1 MNSLSIINPAE
12 KATSLSNM
20 SSQVPLLQD
29 MAAMGYVFTEESKVI
44 DFDSPFSHLHLLA
57 NHEFQAGLGRR

>member
-1 MNSLSIINPAE
+1 MNSLSIIDPAE

-29 MAAMGYVFTEESKVI
+29 MAAMGDIFTQKSKV
-44 DFDSPFSHLHLLA
+44 FDLDTTFSHLPA
-57 NHEFQAGLGRR
+57 NQKFQAGLWRS